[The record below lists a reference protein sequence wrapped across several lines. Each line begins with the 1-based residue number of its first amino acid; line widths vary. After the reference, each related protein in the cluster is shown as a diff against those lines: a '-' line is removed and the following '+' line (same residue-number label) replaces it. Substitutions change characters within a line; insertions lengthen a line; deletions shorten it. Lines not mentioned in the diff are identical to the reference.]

1 MTDELGLAHFL
12 FALVGML
19 LGSLGTIL
27 AMTRFFVTQGYYDA
41 HTRHCQHLSAV
52 HEATEREWK
61 AAMTA
66 QLANMN
72 RKNDVQFR
80 MLRSLISHS
89 DNLTPEQR
97 ERILNEGR
105 ED

>member
-19 LGSLGTIL
+19 LGSLGTIV

-41 HTRHCQHLSAV
+41 HTRHCQHLSVVQA
-52 HEATEREWK
+52 ETEREWK

-72 RKNDVQFR
+72 RKNDIQFR
-80 MLRSLISHS
+80 MLRSLIAHS
-89 DNLTPEQR
+89 DHLTPEQR

-105 ED
+105 EQ

>member
-19 LGSLGTIL
+19 LGSLGTIA
-27 AMTRFFVTQGYYDA
+27 AMSSYFVTRSYYDA
-41 HTRHCQHLSAV
+41 QTKHCQHLAV
-52 HEATEREWK
+52 VQSETEREWK
-61 AAMTA
+61 ASMTA

-72 RKNDVQFR
+72 RKNDIQFR
-80 MLRSLISHS
+80 MLRSLIAHS
-89 DNLTPEQR
+89 DHLTPEQR

-105 ED
+105 EQ